1 MTSPLWSRLRLGG
14 AEDVVLQ
21 SESAECGLACALMVA
36 RAFGHELGMPF
47 MRRRFPGS
55 ARGSNLRQIL
65 EVLAALRIG
74 ARALRVDL
82 EGLVELKKPS
92 VLHWNL
98 NHFVVLVRASD
109 DAIEIL
115 DPARGRV
122 RMSLDEAGRHF
133 TGVAVETSRLVDFK
147 PEKEEQK
154 RLRLRD
160 LLGSLDRPWRVLGT
174 IVLLGG
180 IVELLS
186 LLLPLFAQWVVD
198 DVVATSDTTLIA
210 KLGIGFM
217 LVALLHSLFLFSRGW
232 LVSWLGAS
240 FNNQWSVNTFRHL
253 LSLPWTYF
261 QRRSVGDV
269 MIRFGAIQQIQFTL
283 TSSFIDG
290 LLNGLLSVFILVV
303 LFAYSPLI
311 AMMVAGVFGIYLAC
325 RVASLR
331 QLWASNEKLL
341 GWTAREHT
349 LLVESVRG
357 AQSLKM
363 LGAEYDRVL
372 RFANLNS
379 EVIRQNYFIER
390 MSVGFATVAQVLFNL
405 QRIALVWIGG
415 HMIMADSITAGML
428 VALITYSEQFSSR
441 AVSLVDKLV
450 GLRLLRVQVDRLG
463 DILLS
468 EPEDLGRSRPANP
481 AEQATI
487 ELEGVGFRYSESDPW
502 VLRNLDLRIGA
513 GDSVAITGPSGV
525 GKSTLA
531 QIILGLLEPSEGKV
545 RMGGVEPRDIGL
557 VNYRSQFGAVLQNDE
572 LFGGSIADNIASF
585 DGAATPERIE
595 DAARKAAIHG
605 DIMAMPMGYET
616 LVGDMG
622 AALSGGQKQ
631 RILIARALYR
641 KPRVLVLDEATS
653 HLDARNEAL
662 INQAIAG
669 LDVTRIIIAH
679 RAETI
684 ASANRVV
691 QLGPDGCK
699 TVREPQPSAASAEL
713 A

>member
-1 MTSPLWSRLRLGG
+1 
-14 AEDVVLQ
+14 
-21 SESAECGLACALMVA
+21 MVA
-36 RAFGHELGMPF
+36 RAFGHELSLPSL
-47 MRRRFPGS
+47 RRRFPGS
-55 ARGSNLRQIL
+55 TRGTTLRQIL
-65 EVLAALRIG
+65 EILSALRIG
-74 ARALRVDL
+74 ARALRVEL
-82 EGLVELKKPS
+82 EFLQELKRPS
-92 VLHWNL
+92 ILHWNL
-98 NHFVVLVRASD
+98 NHFVVLVRAT
-109 DAIEIL
+109 AREIEIL

-122 RMSLDEAGRHF
+122 KMNLEEASRHF
-133 TGVAVETSRLVDFK
+133 TGVAVEPFRLVDFK
-147 PEKEEQK
+147 PEKDEQ

-160 LLGSLDRPWRVLGT
+160 ILGSLDRPWRVLGT
-174 IVLLGG
+174 ILLLGG

-198 DVVATSDTTLIA
+198 DVVATRDVSLIA

-217 LVALLHSLFLFSRGW
+217 LVALLHSLFLLSRGW

-269 MIRFGAIQQIQFTL
+269 MTRFGAIQQIQFTL

-290 LLNGLLSVFILVV
+290 LLNGLLSIFILAV

-311 AMMVAGVFGIYLAC
+311 ATLVAGVFGLYLAC
-325 RVASLR
+325 RAVSLHH
-331 QLWASNEKLL
+331 LWASNEQLL
-341 GWTAREHT
+341 NWTAREHT
-349 LLVESVRG
+349 LLVESIRG

-390 MSVGFATVAQVLFNL
+390 MSIGFSTVAQVLFNL
-405 QRIALVWIGG
+405 QRITLVWIGG
-415 HMIMADSITAGML
+415 YMIMHDAMTAGML
-428 VALITYSEQFSSR
+428 IALIAYSEQFSAR

-463 DILLS
+463 DILLND
-468 EPEDLGRSRPANP
+468 PENLGSSRPACIP
-481 AEQATI
+481 EETTI
-487 ELEGVGFRYSESDPW
+487 ALEGLGFRYSENDPW
-502 VLRNLDLRIGA
+502 IFRNLNLRVAA
-513 GDSVAITGPSGV
+513 GESVAITGPSGV

-545 RMGGVEPRDIGL
+545 SIGGAQPRDIGL
-557 VNYRSQFGAVLQNDE
+557 PSYRSQFGAVLQNDE

-605 DIMAMPMGYET
+605 DILAMPMGYET

-641 KPRVLVLDEATS
+641 NKRVLVLDEATS
-653 HLDARNEAL
+653 YLDSRNEAL
-662 INQAIAG
+662 INQAVAG
-669 LDVTRIIIAH
+669 LDVTRVIIAH

-684 ASANRVV
+684 ASADRVIL
-691 QLGPDGCK
+691 LGADGC
-699 TVREPQPSAASAEL
+699 TETQREPRAEIISPVE